1 MKGELMMKLLAD
13 AINSYLSAEHNIQR
27 LLTESKELMD
37 NVNVY
42 RLNSEDAQQYHTL
55 YQAIQGLE
63 EAHNSI
69 VDLSKEVQLEGY
81 LQKNEWDRYELC
93 GRELTSG
100 SSVDVWRDDPEMK
113 EGGYYV
119 QSRIEHRGDDYYCVA
134 MPYIKLEGLK
144 ARYRA
149 LP

>member
-1 MKGELMMKLLAD
+1 MKLVGYSVA
-13 AINSYLSAEHNIQR
+13 SYCEAESTVKR
-27 LLTESKELMD
+27 LLREMDELIN
-37 NVNVY
+37 NVNIFS
-42 RLNSEDAQQYHTL
+42 LNSEDVQQYFTL
-55 YQAIQGLE
+55 YKAKLGLE
-63 EAHNSI
+63 EAHKSI
-69 VDLSKEVQLEGY
+69 VDLIKEVQLEGY
-81 LQKNEWDRYELC
+81 LQKNECDRYELC

-144 ARYRA
+144 ARYKA